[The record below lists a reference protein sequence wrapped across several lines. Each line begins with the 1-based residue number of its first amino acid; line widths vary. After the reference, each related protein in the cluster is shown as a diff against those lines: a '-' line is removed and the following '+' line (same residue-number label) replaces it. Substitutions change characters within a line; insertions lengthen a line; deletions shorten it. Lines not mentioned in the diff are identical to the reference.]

1 MRTQLHAE
9 VSEIIAILPRG
20 GPSNKV
26 VIRGVDLLQ
35 RVLRDAEAD
44 TPPPVEALWPGVA
57 EWESWGEQERGAPQ
71 ADLWTNTVRSFEGE
85 QDPFWMGDRWWTA

>member
-1 MRTQLHAE
+1 MLFR
-9 VSEIIAILPRG
+9 S
-20 GPSNKV
+20 
-26 VIRGVDLLQ
+26 
-35 RVLRDAEAD
+35 
-44 TPPPVEALWPGVA
+44 VA